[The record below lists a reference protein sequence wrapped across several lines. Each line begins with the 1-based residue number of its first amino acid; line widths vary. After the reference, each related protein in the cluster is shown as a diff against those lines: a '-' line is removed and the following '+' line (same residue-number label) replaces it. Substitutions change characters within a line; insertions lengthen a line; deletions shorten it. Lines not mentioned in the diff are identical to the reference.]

1 MKKSK
6 YVVSL
11 LSISLLFIVLYF
23 NDAFSKSAIF
33 ISLIINTVVH
43 YSIYHKKLYKEQY
56 RALNKT
62 IEDVLNGD
70 MDVGIVS
77 NYVLSRELN
86 VNLNRLAK
94 KMERMTYKKEEDEL
108 TIKILTNNITS
119 PIIYIDRDGRIRY
132 VNNQFLNNFDRNVE
146 INEIYENL
154 RIRKL
159 YKFIDDAFIFET
171 KEIDFLLIGDR
182 YYQAIAIPINNQF
195 YNNFTF
201 VGILFIFHD
210 ITEIKKYE
218 KLQREFLAD
227 ASHELKTPL
236 SAIKGASEI
245 LLNGEK
251 HSNETVIEFL
261 TIIKNENDRME
272 RIVNDILLIS
282 RIENENNLTNIEKIE
297 INKLIKEVIAIIKFK
312 LVFKKQNLHLELKN
326 DLIIIGNYNNLK
338 HAFLN
343 LITNAINYTNE
354 NKSIFIKTYKENKKV
369 VVSIKD
375 EGIGINQKDIPHIFE
390 RFYRVD
396 KARSRESGG
405 TGLGLAI
412 VKSTLDI
419 HNTKIEVKSK
429 IKQGTEFLI
438 YFDEENK

>member
-43 YSIYHKKLYKEQY
+43 YSIYQKKLYKEQY

-251 HSNETVIEFL
+251 HSSETVIEFL

-419 HNTKIEVKSK
+419 HNAKIEVKSK

>member
-1 MKKSK
+1 MTKSK
-6 YVVSL
+6 YFISL
-11 LSISLLFIVLYF
+11 SAISLLLIVLYF
-23 NDAFSKSAIF
+23 FTTLSETAFSF
-33 ISLIINTVVH
+33 IIIINFIVH
-43 YSIYHKKLYKEQY
+43 YLFYQKSIFKMQY
-56 RALNKT
+56 MELNNT
-62 IEDVLNGD
+62 IEDVLNGN
-70 MDVGIVS
+70 MDANIVS
-77 NYVLSRELN
+77 SYVLAKELN
-86 VNLNRLAK
+86 ANLNRLVK
-94 KMERMTYKKEEDEL
+94 KMERMNFKKEEDEL

-132 VNNQFLNNFDRNVE
+132 VNNQFSNNFDTKVE

-154 RIRKL
+154 RIKKL
-159 YKFIDDAFIFET
+159 YKFIDDAFIFEI
-171 KEIDFLLIGDR
+171 KEIDVLLIGDR
-182 YYQAIAIPINNQF
+182 YYQANAIPVNNQF
-195 YNNFTF
+195 YNDFSF
-201 VGILFIFHD
+201 VGILFIFND

-245 LLNGEK
+245 LLNGVK
-251 HSNETVIEFL
+251 HSEETITDFL

-272 RIVNDILLIS
+272 RIVSDILLIS
-282 RIENENNLTNIEKIE
+282 RLENDYSLINKEKIN
-297 INKLIKEVIAIIKFK
+297 INKLLKESIDILSFK
-312 LVFKKQNLHLELKN
+312 LDYKNQKLHLNLKG
-326 DLIIIGNYNNLK
+326 DLQIIGDYNKLK

-354 NKSIFIKTYKENKKV
+354 FKSIFIETYKKNQNI

-375 EGIGINQKDIPHIFE
+375 EGIGIDQKDIPHIFE

-412 VKSTLDI
+412 VKTTLDI
-419 HNTKIEVKSK
+419 HKAKIEVKSEIDK
-429 IKQGTEFLI
+429 GTEFLI
-438 YFDEENK
+438 YFD